1 MNNKCMSFLTFIM
14 GAAVG
19 SVATWQY
26 VKKKYEQI
34 AQDEIDSVKE
44 VFSKKELTPVNEPD
58 DIRNKANQ
66 AKEKLGVAEYA
77 ARLQEHGYT
86 NYSNIEANGKNA
98 SYNKKEEESEP
109 MAEDK
114 PYVIEPEEFGEIDE
128 YESISLTYYSD
139 NILADDNDE
148 LVEDVDTIVGV
159 ESLSRFGEFEDDSVF
174 VRNDRLKCDYEILL
188 DQRSYSDVIKRK
200 PHRMED

>member
-1 MNNKCMSFLTFIM
+1 MNNKFVSFLTFVI
-14 GAAVG
+14 GATVG

-34 AQDEIDSVKE
+34 AQNEIDSVKE
-44 VFSKKELTPVNEPD
+44 VFSKKDLNPVNETD

-66 AKEKLGVAEYA
+66 AKEKLGIVEYA
-77 ARLQEHGYT
+77 ARLQGHGYT
-86 NYSNIEANGKNA
+86 NYSNMEANVKNTA
-98 SYNKKEEESEP
+98 NKKEEESEL
-109 MAEDK
+109 MAVDK

-128 YESISLTYYSD
+128 YERIGLTYYSD

-159 ESLSRFGEFEDDSVF
+159 DSLSHFGEFEEDSVF

-188 DQRSYSDVIKRK
+188 DQRRYSDVVKRK
-200 PHRMED
+200 PHQMED

>member
-1 MNNKCMSFLTFIM
+1 MNNKFVSFLTFVM

-19 SVATWQY
+19 SAATWQY

-44 VFSKKELTPVNEPD
+44 VFSKKDFTPVNEPD

-86 NYSNIEANGKNA
+86 NYSNMEANVKNT
-98 SYNKKEEESEP
+98 SNKKEEESEP
-109 MAEDK
+109 MAVDK

-128 YESISLTYYSD
+128 YERISLSYYSD

-188 DQRSYSDVIKRK
+188 DQRRYSDVIKRK
-200 PHRMED
+200 PHQMED